1 MNLANTRSPLSAL
14 RSPLSALRSRSAR
27 LPTSRSFVFAVGS
40 VLWLLFAGCS
50 NENKV
55 AQKEEA
61 ATSTVPNLET
71 LRSES
76 SASVTLVQSHDFGLV
91 RPRQVVTHRF
101 PIHNPSRQNWTT
113 RRIFNSCVCTVTQLT
128 AERIAPGATEYAEVT
143 YKAAEVTTDD
153 RRQLQISFEEPGTPI
168 LTLGIQAQVR
178 ERLTTIPKELLLG
191 LSNGAQPMQ
200 VHFEIQNFDDQDWSD
215 VAAKPQAPWLAVSI
229 TPIRSTKDANPGRPR
244 QRWRV
249 DVKVDQRQLAPGSH
263 VDLLELSAVGIS
275 EPVHKSVQVSLE
287 VPQPIRVT
295 PREFFLGSVSPGQST
310 SRVLLVLLQGDKKTD
325 PANRMT
331 IRHDLADEFQVTWGV
346 ARGEYWELRGEF
358 SAASDR
364 AGGLVEGTVSI
375 EDKSGELPKLDVPLK
390 VLVEK
395 SSDVVPIGS
404 R

>member
-1 MNLANTRSPLSAL
+1 MPC
-14 RSPLSALRSRSAR
+14 
-27 LPTSRSFVFAVGS
+27 
-40 VLWLLFAGCS
+40 LLFAGCS
-50 NENKV
+50 AANEVGEKDEV
-55 AQKEEA
+55 AA
-61 ATSTVPNLET
+61 STVRNPET
-71 LRSES
+71 LRQEL
-76 SASVTLVQSHDFGLV
+76 SAEFMLVQSHDFGLV

-101 PIHNPSRQNWTT
+101 PIRNPSRQNWTM
-113 RRIFNSCVCTVTQLT
+113 RRISNSCVCTVTQLT
-128 AERIAPGATEYAEVT
+128 AERIAPGATEYAEVSYT
-143 YKAAEVTTDD
+143 APDSTADD
-153 RRQLQISFEEPGTPI
+153 RRQLQISFEEPGAPI

-200 VHFEIQNFDDQDWSD
+200 AHFEIQNFDDQDWSD

-229 TPIRSTKDANPGRPR
+229 TPIRSTKDANPDTNPGRPR

-249 DVKVDQRQLAPGSH
+249 DVKVDPRQLAPGNH

-295 PREFFLGSVSPGQST
+295 PREFFLGSVAPGQST

-325 PANRMT
+325 PANRLT

-364 AGGLVEGTVSI
+364 AGGLVEGTVSM